1 MLLISLIPNSARVGL
16 ALSASVAIHVAV
28 LTIGQGTGAPPVAD
42 ASAPRRVSIHLVQA
56 SAVAAT
62 PGLSAAS
69 IAEIAREPWRNAPD
83 PGLSAAQS
91 VGEAAAGA
99 NDALEGRSG
108 QVREFSDDS
117 DDGEVYLPASTVDR
131 HAAPTTALDL
141 SHLQSLSAYSGQIMR
156 LRVFVN
162 RTGVVT
168 KAEVL
173 AADPRDLAAADLVAQ
188 TLKETRF
195 SPATRD
201 GVEVSSYFDVDI
213 ELANDYGQ
221 VVTR

>member
-1 MLLISLIPNSARVGL
+1 
-16 ALSASVAIHVAV
+16 
-28 LTIGQGTGAPPVAD
+28 
-42 ASAPRRVSIHLVQA
+42 
-56 SAVAAT
+56 
-62 PGLSAAS
+62 
-69 IAEIAREPWRNAPD
+69 
-83 PGLSAAQS
+83 
-91 VGEAAAGA
+91 
-99 NDALEGRSG
+99 
-108 QVREFSDDS
+108 
-117 DDGEVYLPASTVDR
+117 
-131 HAAPTTALDL
+131 
-141 SHLQSLSAYSGQIMR
+141 MR

-173 AADPRDLAAADLVAQ
+173 AADPRDLAAADLVAE